1 MSQDDLELSSV
12 LGGRPEPPS
21 TVLQYWEWTGDSL
34 QDRQALYPPSHTLS
48 LSLWVFAVLQG
59 VADRVRDRDRAS
71 VHGSPVARACVAGEP
86 ILDHLLGHHVASSSL
101 LALFTLGPDF
111 IVVK

>member
-1 MSQDDLELSSV
+1 MDASV
-12 LGGRPEPPS
+12 ASFTE
-21 TVLQYWEWTGDSL
+21 VLWIETQVISHEW
-34 QDRQALYPPSHTLS
+34 QALYPPSHTLS